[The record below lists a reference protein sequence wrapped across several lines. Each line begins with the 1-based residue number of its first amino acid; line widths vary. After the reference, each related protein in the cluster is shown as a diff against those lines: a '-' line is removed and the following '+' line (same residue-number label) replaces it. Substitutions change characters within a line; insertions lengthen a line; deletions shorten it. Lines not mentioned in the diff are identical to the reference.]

1 MPKNKELKIKP
12 AEQRVTLIKAL
23 PYKGNMIYLRKIGV
37 DYFEYIVVFKNEI
50 YTHYS
55 LVKPP
60 KGKKDFT
67 KDQIREIGAMVMSG
81 ALATIDTLLGT
92 KLDKE
97 TKKKVKVFE
106 KSREAIEKV
115 NGKVVN

>member
-1 MPKNKELKIKP
+1 MKKELKLKP

-23 PYKGNMIYLRKIGV
+23 PYKGNMVYLRKIGV

-67 KDQIREIGAMVMSG
+67 DNEVREIGAMVMSG
-81 ALATIDTLLGT
+81 ALATIDMLLGA
-92 KLDKE
+92 KLDKKTE
-97 TKKKVKVFE
+97 GIVKTFE
-106 KSREAIEKV
+106 RSREAIEKV
-115 NGKVVN
+115 NGKMVN

>member
-1 MPKNKELKIKP
+1 MKKELKIKP
-12 AEQRVTLIKAL
+12 AEQRMTLIKAL
-23 PYKGNMIYLRKIGV
+23 PYRGHMVYLRKIGV

-67 KDQIREIGAMVMSG
+67 DNEVREIGAMVMSG
-81 ALATIDTLLGT
+81 ALATIDGLLGI

-97 TKKKVKVFE
+97 TKEKVKVFE
-106 KSREAIEKV
+106 RSRKAIEKA
-115 NGKVVN
+115 NGKMVE